1 VIAFAQRPTA
11 QPAPSPATGRRH
23 AGLPILALVAVLVFG
38 LTAIEA
44 IAPAPALAL
53 STYAAK
59 CDGVT
64 IRSRPS
70 TSGIKLATINRDT
83 RVVAISRI
91 SGGSWRT
98 SCAGTTARGSSWY
111 RITVVNGRTAAS
123 RFGRTYVYAAT
134 SLFKML
140 YTMTDLKTACD
151 GVSLRTSASTSAT
164 RKAVLPAN
172 TKVVS
177 IKTVSGGSWSATCA
191 GKAVSGTSW
200 YKINVVGGK
209 STSSL
214 YGVSAVYAAKGLLVP
229 GSTSLATEVTPKP
242 TASPT
247 PTPKPSASAA
257 PSATPAPTPTPP
269 PTPSPTPTSGY
280 IEGIDVSHWQGTID
294 WAKVKAAGKKFAFL
308 KASEHT
314 TFVDDKYATNRSK
327 AKANG
332 ILVGAYHFARP
343 DTSTNDAIK
352 EADHFINTAAP
363 VKGELIPVLDLEV
376 SGGLSDGQLAA
387 WAKSFLDRVYERT
400 GVKGAIYMSPS
411 FWSNYAGN
419 SLNLANAGYKVLWIA
434 HWTTAAAPS
443 VPAGNWGGNGW
454 TFWQYTSS
462 GSVNGIE
469 GRVDLNRYRHTNFTP
484 VLIP

>member
-1 VIAFAQRPTA
+1 MP
-11 QPAPSPATGRRH
+11 QPAPFPAGGRRR
-23 AGLPILALVAVLVFG
+23 ARLPIFALVAALVLA
-38 LTAIEA
+38 LIAIEA
-44 IAPAPALAL
+44 VVPAPTLAL
-53 STYAAK
+53 STFAAK
-59 CDGVT
+59 CDGVA
-64 IRSRPS
+64 IRSKPS
-70 TSGIKLATINRDT
+70 VSSTKLATISKGI
-83 RVVAISRI
+83 RVVAVARV

-98 SCAGTTARGSSWY
+98 TCAGTTARGSSWY
-111 RITVVNGRTAAS
+111 RLTVVNGKTAPS
-123 RFGRTYVYAAT
+123 RFGKTYVYAAT
-134 SLFKML
+134 SLFKRL
-140 YTMTDLKTACD
+140 FTMTNLKTACD
-151 GVSLRTSASTSAT
+151 DVSLRTSASTSAK
-164 RKAVLPAN
+164 RKALIPAN

-177 IKTVSGGSWSATCA
+177 IGTVSGGSWSATCA

-200 YKINVVGGK
+200 YKINTVNGK

-214 YGVSAVYAAKGLLVP
+214 YGVSAVYAAKGLFVS
-229 GSTSLATEVTPKP
+229 GSTTVT
-242 TASPT
+242 TTSPT
-247 PTPKPSASAA
+247 PTPSAPGTPSE
-257 PSATPAPTPTPP
+257 TPAPTPTP
-269 PTPSPTPTSGY
+269 SPASGY

-294 WAKVKAAGKKFAFL
+294 WAKVKAAGKKFAFI

-343 DTSTNDAIK
+343 DTSTNDAVK
-352 EADHFINTAAP
+352 EADHFINTAGP
-363 VKGELIPVLDLEV
+363 VSGELLPVLDLEV
-376 SGGLSDGQLAA
+376 TGGLTKTQLAA

-434 HWTTAAAPS
+434 HWTTASAPT
-443 VPAGNWGGNGW
+443 VPASNWGGNGW